1 MMKRILFS
9 ILTGLIIIAGIGLNK
24 VMAAGPPHIKVSL
37 ALDKSAYLLTPS
49 DPIKAVITV
58 DNANGV
64 DGVDIITSNGF
75 SGEPFHLFLTFI
87 DPDGKGITANEL
99 GSHETEGGPPKVIV
113 VNGEL
118 IQVEG
123 VETLANGWVLS
134 VEIPDAHTYYTL
146 TKGGRYSVKAIIPM
160 RTYPPPIDYPNVSGV
175 DYAGI
180 NSSDWSGVIE
190 SNTVDFSLVADADGD
205 GYSYPEAVSPPYN
218 ASAPDCND
226 NNAAINPGVTEEIP
240 GNGIDDDC
248 NPATSDIVSIPP
260 GTLVVKA
267 EKHTVG
273 SGSHPGTSKEP
284 IVGLPV
290 RVYDKAAGS
299 CVWKFGVSW
308 QNYKSIWLSCSPL
321 SNGIGTTDS
330 SGAISFTVT
339 PGSYLMIGEYD
350 PSAATP
356 GDEIY
361 IGKSEDDLQSGEV
374 EKEHLKVIVNTTK
387 GKILPAKYTKKTGSE
402 LLVIEPEYVE
412 WDGTQELYPFIFES
426 IGDWTVTTA
435 VTPPEGFVTDHGSLT
450 AMVNTEIESVQFTI
464 TDVGSEW
471 VSTGV
476 THKLKHKGKS
486 EIVRSQIGVK
496 LSERLAKAKGL
507 SRFGGKIKGGK

>member
-9 ILTGLIIIAGIGLNK
+9 ILTGLIIIAGIGLNN
-24 VMAAGPPHIKVSL
+24 VMAAGPPNIKVSL
-37 ALDKSAYLLTPS
+37 ALDKSAYLLGS
-49 DPIKAVITV
+49 DPIKAVITLE
-58 DNANGV
+58 NMSGGN
-64 DGVDIITSNGF
+64 IFTSNGF
-75 SGEPFHLFLTFI
+75 NGEPFHLFLTFI
-87 DPDGKGITANEL
+87 GPDGKGITANEL

-113 VNGEL
+113 VSGEL

-134 VEIPDAHTYYTL
+134 IEIPDAHTYYTL
-146 TKGGRYSVKAIIPM
+146 TKAGRYSVKAIIPM
-160 RTYPPPIDYPNVSGV
+160 RTYPTIDYPNVSGV
-175 DYAGI
+175 DYARI
-180 NSSDWSGVIE
+180 NSSDWSGALE
-190 SNTVDFSLVADADGD
+190 SNSVDFSLVADADVD

-226 NNAAINPGVTEEIP
+226 NNAAINPGVTEIP

-248 NPATSDIVSIPP
+248 NPATSDVVSIPP

-273 SGSHPGTSKEP
+273 SGSHPETIKEP

-330 SGAISFTVT
+330 SGASSFTVS

-435 VTPPEGFVTDHGSLT
+435 VTPPEGFVADHDSLS
-450 AMVNTEIESVQFTI
+450 AVVNTEIQSVQFTI
-464 TDVGSEW
+464 TDVGSKW

-496 LSERLAKAKGL
+496 LSERLARAKGL
-507 SRFGGKIKGGK
+507 NRFGNKIKGGK